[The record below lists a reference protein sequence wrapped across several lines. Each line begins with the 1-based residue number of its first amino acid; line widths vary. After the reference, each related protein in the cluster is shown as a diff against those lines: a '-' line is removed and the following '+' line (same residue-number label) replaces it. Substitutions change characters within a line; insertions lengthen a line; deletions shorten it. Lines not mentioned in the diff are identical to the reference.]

1 MRKGRAWEWGLLV
14 LCLTLLPPRGG
25 DSAPPAVAAGKD
37 LIQVKIQKLGLDPNS
52 GQPVVFL
59 ADAGEERALPIWIG
73 PCEANALNTE
83 LEGTKPPRPLTHDLT
98 ERIIQSLKGKI
109 QRVIITRVKDGIYYA
124 TLVMEKEGSSVEVD
138 ARPSD
143 CIVLARKSKAAI
155 FVAKD
160 LFQEMSVPLQ
170 ERKRAEE
177 TYGIT
182 VQELTPPLAL
192 SFSFPASKG
201 VLVADVREGSRA
213 EKDGLQ
219 RGDILVEAA
228 GKGIPDVQSF
238 RTALSDSEAILKAR
252 VFRKGGFVSLNLNP
266 K

>member
-1 MRKGRAWEWGLLV
+1 M
-14 LCLTLLPPRGG
+14 CLAFFLWPRPAH
-25 DSAPPAVAAGKD
+25 SIPPASAGGKD

-59 ADAGEERALPIWIG
+59 ADADEERALPIWIG
-73 PCEANALNTE
+73 PCEANALNIE
-83 LEGTKPPRPLTHDLT
+83 MEGTKTPRPLTHDLT
-98 ERIIQSLKGKI
+98 ERIVQTLKGKI

-124 TLVMEKEGSSVEVD
+124 NLVIEKEGSLLEVD

-143 CIVLARKSKAAI
+143 SIVLARKSKAAI

-160 LFQEMSVPLQ
+160 LFREMSVPLK
-170 ERKRAEE
+170 EGKRAEE

-192 SFSFPASKG
+192 SFSFPASNG
-201 VLVADVREGSRA
+201 VLVADVQEGSQA

-219 RGDILVEAA
+219 RGDILIEAA
-228 GKGIPDVQSF
+228 GKGTPDVQSF
-238 RTALSDSEAILKAR
+238 RTVLSDSKASLKAR
-252 VFRKGGFVSLNLNP
+252 IFRKGGFVSLTLNP

>member
-1 MRKGRAWEWGLLV
+1 MCLAVFLWPRAGHSIP
-14 LCLTLLPPRGG
+14 TA
-25 DSAPPAVAAGKD
+25 APGKD

-59 ADAGEERALPIWIG
+59 ADADEERVLPIWIG

-98 ERIIQSLKGKI
+98 ERIIQALKGKI

-124 TLVMEKEGSSVEVD
+124 TLVIDKEGSLLEVD

-143 CIVLARKSKAAI
+143 SIVLARKSKAAI

-160 LFQEMSVPLQ
+160 LFREMSVPLQ

-201 VLVADVREGSRA
+201 VLVADVQEGSRA
-213 EKDGLQ
+213 EKDGVQ
-219 RGDILVEAA
+219 RGDILVEAGGEA
-228 GKGIPDVQSF
+228 TPDIQSF
-238 RTALSDSEAILKAR
+238 RTVLSAGKALLKAR
-252 VFRKGGFVSLNLNP
+252 IFRKGAFVSLTLNP
-266 K
+266 R